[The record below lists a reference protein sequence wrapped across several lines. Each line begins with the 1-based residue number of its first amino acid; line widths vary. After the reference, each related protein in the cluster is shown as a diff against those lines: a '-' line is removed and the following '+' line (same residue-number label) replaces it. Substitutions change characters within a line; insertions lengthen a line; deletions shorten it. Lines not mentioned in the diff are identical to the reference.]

1 MDSTGQLFVLSGPSG
16 VGKSSLRE
24 GVGER
29 FPELAY
35 SISHTTRAPRQGE
48 SEGRDYH
55 FVSLETFL
63 EMKEAGAFVECAQVH
78 RNYYGTSRAQL
89 EKHLNDRR
97 DLLLEIDVQ
106 GARQVK
112 EHFPRACFIF
122 VLPPDRET
130 LKKRLSKRGTEQGGD
145 VEARLD
151 NASRELGE
159 ASWYDYLIINDVL
172 EEAVEAL
179 AAIILSTRCRRQAI
193 LPRVRHLI
201 QLPE

>member
-1 MDSTGQLFVLSGPSG
+1 MESAGQLFVLSGPSG

-24 GVGER
+24 GVR
-29 FPELAY
+29 KRLPELAY

-63 EMKEAGAFVECAQVH
+63 AMKEAGEFVECAQVH
-78 RNYYGTSRAQL
+78 GNYYGTSREQL

-112 EHFPRACFIF
+112 EHFPHACFIF
-122 VLPPDRET
+122 VLPPNPET
-130 LKKRLSKRGTEQGGD
+130 LEQRLVERGTEQAHD
-145 VEARLD
+145 VEQRLED
-151 NASRELGE
+151 SSRELLE
-159 ASWYDYLIINDVL
+159 ESWYDYSIVNEVL
-172 EEAVEAL
+172 EEAVEEL
-179 AAIILSTRCRRQAI
+179 VAIISANVASRRQS
-193 LPRVRHLI
+193 
-201 QLPE
+201 PESLEST